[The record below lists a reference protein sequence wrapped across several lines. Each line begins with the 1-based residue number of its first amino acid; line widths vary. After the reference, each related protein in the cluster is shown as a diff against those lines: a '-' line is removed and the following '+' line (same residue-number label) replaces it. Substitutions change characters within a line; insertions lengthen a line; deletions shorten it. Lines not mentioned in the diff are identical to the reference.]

1 MFDKIL
7 EMKNVSI
14 IEKNQQQSVK
24 GGNNYPHCIWLD
36 GPDCQ
41 PIHMH

>member
-1 MFDKIL
+1 MLDKIL

-14 IEKNQQQSVK
+14 IEKKQQQSVK
-24 GGNNYPHCIWLD
+24 GGNDYLNCVMLGRLD
-36 GPDCQ
+36 CH